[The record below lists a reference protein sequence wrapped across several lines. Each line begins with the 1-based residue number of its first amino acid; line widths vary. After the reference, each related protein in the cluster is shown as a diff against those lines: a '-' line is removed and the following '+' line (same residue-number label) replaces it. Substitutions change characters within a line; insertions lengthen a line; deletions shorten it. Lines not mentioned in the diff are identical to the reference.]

1 MNIASYTRRI
11 VILNPGGN
19 PLKYRITDAVH
30 EMELEEEQV
39 LIHVDSAELYNF
51 DDVGQLVWKYL
62 KDGLN
67 TTKIVKQI
75 CVDFNNSISEAEVS
89 SDINE
94 LIKHLLNSG
103 LIVKSENM

>member
-1 MNIASYTRRI
+1 MDIASYTRRI

-51 DDVGQLVWKYL
+51 DDVGQLVWKHL

-67 TTKIVKQI
+67 TTEIVKQI
-75 CVDFNNSISEAEVS
+75 CVVFNNSVSEAEVL
-89 SDINE
+89 SDVNE
-94 LIKHLLNSG
+94 LLKHLLNSG
-103 LIVKSENM
+103 LIHPVSE